1 MTLHMLWEIGQHFDL
16 CCQSVLL
23 CYFQRLLCYL
33 RIPHIQDNCIHFG
46 FCCGRYRC
54 RGSTASS
61 KYPDRSPRTCC
72 GLFKSQDTPK
82 TIDVGVVYRWDADA
96 VERPRIED
104 A

>member
-23 CYFQRLLCYL
+23 CYFQRLLCFL
-33 RIPHIQDNCIHFG
+33 RIPHIQDNFIHYG
-46 FCCGRYRC
+46 FCCSRYRC

-61 KYPDRSPRTCC
+61 KYSDRSPRTGC
-72 GLFKSQDTPK
+72 GFLKSQGTPN
-82 TIDVGVVYRWDADA
+82 TVNVGVVSRWGDVA
-96 VERPRIED
+96 VENNRIE